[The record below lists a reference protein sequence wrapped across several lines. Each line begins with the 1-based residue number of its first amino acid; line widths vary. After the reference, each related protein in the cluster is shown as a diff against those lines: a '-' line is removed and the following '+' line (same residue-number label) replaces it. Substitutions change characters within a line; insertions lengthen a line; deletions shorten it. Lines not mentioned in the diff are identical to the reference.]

1 LSRNR
6 GTVKTI
12 GDSAVA
18 KKVVSII
25 VFCFGKALA
34 IVGRTERG
42 GECVATKGKVV
53 GLAATSWAL
62 PFFGSAGHNKMAAA
76 HC

>member
-1 LSRNR
+1 L
-6 GTVKTI
+6 GVLEEEQC
-12 GDSAVA
+12 
-18 KKVVSII
+18 VSQ
-25 VFCFGKALA
+25 A
-34 IVGRTERG
+34 
-42 GECVATKGKVV
+42 KGKVV